1 MVIWITGMSG
11 SGKTFYANK
20 ICTHLKKKYKNIF
33 LIDGDEIRKYLTY
46 NLKYSVSDRRKN
58 SKFIQD
64 LCKYLEKKI
73 SLLFVQYYLFFH
85 LTKKKIAHYLK
96 IYTNID

>member
-33 LIDGDEIRKYLTY
+33 FIDGDEIRKYINYKLR
-46 NLKYSVSDRRKN
+46 YSVSDRRKN

-64 LCKYLEKKI
+64 LCKYLEKKN
-73 SLLFVQYYLFFH
+73 LLVVCAILSIFPSHQ
-85 LTKKKIAHYLK
+85 KKKSFFI
-96 IYTNID
+96 